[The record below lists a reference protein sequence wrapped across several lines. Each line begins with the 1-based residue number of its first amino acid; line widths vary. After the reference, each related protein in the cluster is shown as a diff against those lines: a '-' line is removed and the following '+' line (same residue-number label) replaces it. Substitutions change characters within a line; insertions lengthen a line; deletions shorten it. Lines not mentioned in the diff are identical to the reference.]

1 MSFIKS
7 SEFITK
13 FNINNKEKE
22 NYGYQFFYDGSN
34 ALIKTYDNNKS
45 NNYFIK
51 DNNILENFYNNQ
63 INNLSNKS
71 LVDRLNNDFTINIKP
86 KEYIDS
92 LKLSNSQLKSIFTET
107 NKSNKKNK
115 TNKKNKSNKK
125 NKTQKKKIKKK

>member
-13 FNINNKEKE
+13 FNINNNEKVIMDI
-22 NYGYQFFYDGSN
+22 NSYDGSN

-115 TNKKNKSNKK
+115 TKKRKNK
-125 NKTQKKKIKKK
+125 NKTQKKNKKK